1 MTVKY
6 LNQKPDGILIGGS
19 TGALSAFREFFSTI
33 KNLPVP
39 ILVAIHL
46 PSDITTTFAHILGEP
61 EETLPLVFSGQRLS
75 QGLMLAPP
83 GKNCELRERG
93 DGDIRVLLKSSG
105 ANTLSPCI
113 DSFLL
118 SGAKAFQYPVAVIL
132 SGHGDD
138 GRHAAQYY
146 HKADLPVLIQKPT
159 TAIQP
164 EMTVNAGMAIPD
176 APLLSVRQIA
186 QTLHQAF
193 Y

>member
-1 MTVKY
+1 MTANY
-6 LNQKPDGILIGGS
+6 LNRKPDGILIGGS
-19 TGALSAFREFFSTI
+19 TGALSAFKEFFTTI

-39 ILVAIHL
+39 ILVAIHV
-46 PSDITTTFAHILGEP
+46 PNDITSSFAHVLGAP
-61 EETLPLVFSGQRLS
+61 EDTIPLAFSGQRLS
-75 QGLMLAPP
+75 AGLTLAPP
-83 GKNCELRERG
+83 GKNCELRERC
-93 DGDIRVLLKSSG
+93 DGDIRVLLKAG
-105 ANTLSPCI
+105 DTKTLTPCI
-113 DSFLL
+113 NSFLL

-159 TAIQP
+159 TALQP

-186 QTLHQAF
+186 QTLHRAF
-193 Y
+193 N